1 MMVNL
6 LTHGQKMMQMQQKTH
21 ELRRRKR
28 LSPSH
33 TKHLEY
39 IPVKS
44 FFHLTESCCM
54 CESQHLQARRI
65 QRLNSKFIL
74 VRIRN
79 TDHVLRVR
87 WDQNPLTEIWQW
99 WCVVIWRGEGRG
111 GNERE
116 KWCYNAQWIR
126 LEGSGYSQQQR
137 AALTIPVANN
147 WETTYYCRHISHFK
161 KSPIAQ
167 RIFSYWIKP
176 SSSWNEKQK
185 AQWFS
190 NSFLSLICTRVESIN
205 EPP

>member
-1 MMVNL
+1 MCHRRTMIGVRAFWAVCMMVNL
-6 LTHGQKMMQMQQKTH
+6 LTHGEKMMQMQQKTH

-28 LSPSH
+28 SSPSH

-54 CESQHLQARRI
+54 CESQHLQAQRI

-99 WCVVIWRGEGRG
+99 WCVIGRG
-111 GNERE
+111 GG
-116 KWCYNAQWIR
+116 IM
-126 LEGSGYSQQQR
+126 SGRNGVLQCSVNKIGGEWLLST
-137 AALTIPVANN
+137 A
-147 WETTYYCRHISHFK
+147 E
-161 KSPIAQ
+161 
-167 RIFSYWIKP
+167 
-176 SSSWNEKQK
+176 SSTDHS
-185 AQWFS
+185 S
-190 NSFLSLICTRVESIN
+190 G
-205 EPP
+205 

>member
-1 MMVNL
+1 MVNL

-87 WDQNPLTEIWQW
+87 
-99 WCVVIWRGEGRG
+99 
-111 GNERE
+111 
-116 KWCYNAQWIR
+116 
-126 LEGSGYSQQQR
+126 
-137 AALTIPVANN
+137 
-147 WETTYYCRHISHFK
+147 
-161 KSPIAQ
+161 
-167 RIFSYWIKP
+167 
-176 SSSWNEKQK
+176 
-185 AQWFS
+185 
-190 NSFLSLICTRVESIN
+190 
-205 EPP
+205 